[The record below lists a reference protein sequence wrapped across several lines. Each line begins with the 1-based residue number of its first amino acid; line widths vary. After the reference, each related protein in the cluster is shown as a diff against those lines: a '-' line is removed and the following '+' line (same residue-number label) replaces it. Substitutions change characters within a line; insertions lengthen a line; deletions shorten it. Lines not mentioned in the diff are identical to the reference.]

1 MQVEGVL
8 VLEDILSKKSP
19 EVTELVDEI
28 NKIRKVDNERH
39 LDLACDLFDMAQE
52 RGNDDLKDFASCILG
67 DACCQ
72 NGDYSQALYYLSAG
86 LQGLAQTD
94 EYLLAC
100 LCYNELG
107 IIFRSEC
114 HYITSEEH
122 FINCIELARA
132 QRLYGAEANACTNF
146 ASLCKEMA
154 SPERALEYN
163 YRAIECCAYMED
175 GLQKSSVMAG
185 NYACI
190 FNIYCEMGKQANAED
205 AYKELGK
212 VMAECPACEKY
223 FDIILAK
230 YHYYRMIGDEKRAE
244 ETLNDTLAAFFC
256 CDDYYTYFDE
266 IKDLLQILL
275 EEKQYET
282 LEKMFIRIAETSIR
296 GDVSNLNL
304 FVCNCKIQMYE
315 ELGDEQKKLQCAYDY
330 FKYSQQQSIDNKRA
344 FLTTLRLRSEL
355 VQQRTRNLFLSAAAE
370 TDPLTGIA
378 NRLKLNSVIDELFDM
393 ANKEGKNL
401 GVEMMDVDSFKH
413 INDSYGHDMGDKL
426 LAAIGRVL
434 KKIVSDNIFVARY
447 GGDEFIIYY
456 YDMSDEE
463 IVEKAKFIQNEI
475 DAVSKKLE
483 LERVTLSQGVVN
495 HIPQHGNRAWDY
507 MNSADYALY
516 FVKKHGKANVRLIH
530 KRVDLEKEEWKKVF

>member
-1 MQVEGVL
+1 ME
-8 VLEDILSKKSP
+8 EILSKKSP
-19 EVTELVDEI
+19 GVVALVDEI
-28 NKIRKVDNERH
+28 NSLRKVNNERH

-52 RGNDDLKDFASCILG
+52 RGNEDLKDYASCILG

-94 EYLLAC
+94 EYNLAC

-146 ASLCKEMA
+146 ASLCNEMA

-163 YRAIECCAYMED
+163 YRAIECCSYMED
-175 GLQKSSVMAG
+175 GPQKNSLMAG

-190 FNIYCEMGKQANAED
+190 FNLYVALGKRSNAED
-205 AYKELGK
+205 AYAELEK
-212 VMAECPACEKY
+212 ILDKYPECNTF
-223 FDIILAK
+223 FDVILTK
-230 YHYYRMIGDEKRAE
+230 YHYYRFIGDETRTE
-244 ETLNDTLAAFFC
+244 EALDESLAAFFC

-266 IKDLLQILL
+266 IKDLITIML
-275 EEKQYET
+275 EVKQYDT
-282 LEKMFIRIAETSIR
+282 LEKMFIRIAEKSFR
-296 GDVSNLNL
+296 GDIANLNL
-304 FVCNCKIQMYE
+304 FVSNAKIKMYE
-315 ELGDEQKKLQCAYDY
+315 ALGNKEKQMQCAYDFY
-330 FKYSQQQSIDNKRA
+330 MYSQQQSVDNKKA

-378 NRLKLNSVIDELFDM
+378 NRLKLNSVIDELFEM
-393 ANKEGKNL
+393 ANREGKNL
-401 GVEMMDVDSFKH
+401 AVEMMDVDYFKQ
-413 INDSYGHDMGDKL
+413 INDTFGHSKGDQL
-426 LAAIGRVL
+426 LVGIAHVL
-434 KKIVSDNIFVARY
+434 KKIVSDKIFVARY

-463 IVEKAKFIQNEI
+463 ILEKTKFIQDEMKKVSEKLEI
-475 DAVSKKLE
+475 DH
-483 LERVTLSQGVVN
+483 VTLSQGIVN
-495 HIPQHGNRAWDY
+495 HIPQPMNRAWDY

-516 FVKKHGKANVRLIH
+516 YVKQHGKASAKLIH
-530 KRVDLEKEEWKKVF
+530 KRSDLEKK

>member
-163 YRAIECCAYMED
+163 
-175 GLQKSSVMAG
+175 
-185 NYACI
+185 
-190 FNIYCEMGKQANAED
+190 
-205 AYKELGK
+205 
-212 VMAECPACEKY
+212 
-223 FDIILAK
+223 
-230 YHYYRMIGDEKRAE
+230 
-244 ETLNDTLAAFFC
+244 
-256 CDDYYTYFDE
+256 
-266 IKDLLQILL
+266 
-275 EEKQYET
+275 
-282 LEKMFIRIAETSIR
+282 
-296 GDVSNLNL
+296 
-304 FVCNCKIQMYE
+304 
-315 ELGDEQKKLQCAYDY
+315 
-330 FKYSQQQSIDNKRA
+330 
-344 FLTTLRLRSEL
+344 
-355 VQQRTRNLFLSAAAE
+355 
-370 TDPLTGIA
+370 
-378 NRLKLNSVIDELFDM
+378 
-393 ANKEGKNL
+393 
-401 GVEMMDVDSFKH
+401 
-413 INDSYGHDMGDKL
+413 
-426 LAAIGRVL
+426 
-434 KKIVSDNIFVARY
+434 
-447 GGDEFIIYY
+447 
-456 YDMSDEE
+456 
-463 IVEKAKFIQNEI
+463 
-475 DAVSKKLE
+475 
-483 LERVTLSQGVVN
+483 
-495 HIPQHGNRAWDY
+495 
-507 MNSADYALY
+507 
-516 FVKKHGKANVRLIH
+516 
-530 KRVDLEKEEWKKVF
+530 